1 MIEPIA
7 AVPLNDELQESRAL
21 VAKAELDVL
30 SKLTDKILLE
40 LDSIQ
45 SSLQETIK
53 LDKVTARA
61 KYSIAYDGTF
71 PDLYLLNF
79 ENETVTSATGGS
91 AKETSSAHPTKKA
104 WKLYMPNAYHPLLLQ
119 KYQENL
125 DRAKRDVAS
134 AAAEITGK
142 ILQKINWH
150 QTSIL

>member
-1 MIEPIA
+1 MKTRNVKIHGFFTTCNDVTISLETVEWHFWHMFSS
-7 AVPLNDELQESRAL
+7 VPQFLR
-21 VAKAELDVL
+21 LDW
-30 SKLTDKILLE
+30 TC
-40 LDSIQ
+40 
-45 SSLQETIK
+45 SLFAFQ
-53 LDKVTARA
+53 VTARA

-71 PDLYLLNF
+71 PDLYLPNF

-134 AAAEITGK
+134 AAAVSLSCSK
-142 ILQKINWH
+142 LFH
-150 QTSIL
+150 LFFP

>member
-1 MIEPIA
+1 MM
-7 AVPLNDELQESRAL
+7 
-21 VAKAELDVL
+21 
-30 SKLTDKILLE
+30 LL
-40 LDSIQ
+40 LAWKPWNGISGICFHQFFFWRDWTC
-45 SSLQETIK
+45 SLFAFQ
-53 LDKVTARA
+53 VTARA

-71 PDLYLLNF
+71 PDLYLPNF

-134 AAAEITGK
+134 AAAVSLSCSK
-142 ILQKINWH
+142 LFH
-150 QTSIL
+150 LFFP